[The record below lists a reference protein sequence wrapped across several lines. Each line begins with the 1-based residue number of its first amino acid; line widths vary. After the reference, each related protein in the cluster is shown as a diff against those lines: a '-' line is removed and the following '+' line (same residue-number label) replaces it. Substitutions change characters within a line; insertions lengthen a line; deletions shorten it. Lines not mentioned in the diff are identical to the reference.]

1 MHLHLL
7 VTEFSISCYKNHT
20 SNNVLCHFGF
30 KSIEIFQTKIHIPIH
45 ASRQLVSDS
54 IQSVS
59 HSINT
64 YNTTM
69 NEYDN
74 LP

>member
-1 MHLHLL
+1 M
-7 VTEFSISCYKNHT
+7 Y
-20 SNNVLCHFGF
+20 
-30 KSIEIFQTKIHIPIH
+30 IPIH
-45 ASRQLVSDS
+45 ASRQLVSDTT
-54 IQSVS
+54 QSVS